1 MEVTRLA
8 QRIMARNRAD
18 EPYIPI
24 DLEDVNPEAPK
35 HQVQEMNVSDVWKRE
50 KHGWSYY
57 EA

>member
-1 MEVTRLA
+1 
-8 QRIMARNRAD
+8 MARNRAD